1 MLKNKKRNL
10 QIRYLIEVKSQNVVV
25 NNNTDFKKM
34 SSISEVVGKY
44 RSKQHC
50 PSQDDQLLRGESGA
64 GKYLK

>member
-25 NNNTDFKKM
+25 NNNTGFKM

-50 PSQDDQLLRGESGA
+50 PSQDGQLLRGESGA